1 MFHLGTLLRTV
12 DRETASQINVIQK
25 GKRGPGYIGVFA
37 VKEKKNQVVTANHN
51 KQTSQV
57 YDFSAFQCVGKCQSL
72 VH

>member
-37 VKEKKNQVVTANHN
+37 VKEKK
-51 KQTSQV
+51 KKSSG
-57 YDFSAFQCVGKCQSL
+57 YC
-72 VH
+72 